1 MKTILLRKLLSSL
14 VVVFLLTILIFLI
27 IHLIPGDA
35 VTVILGD
42 RATTEQAQVLRAQY
56 NLDKP
61 LVTQYSIWLGN
72 VLKGHWGNSLMNG
85 TAAMPQVL
93 ERLPRTL
100 LLCVLATGISLLIAV
115 LLGVVSAAKHNTNL
129 DLGISGGSLLLLS
142 IPEFW
147 MGMLL
152 MILLSVTF
160 SILPAGGYVSP
171 MANFGEFIQSLI
183 LPVVTLVIS
192 LTPSLLRLVR
202 GSMLEV
208 LGEDYI
214 MLARTK
220 GNSSGRVN
228 FVHALRNS
236 LIPVSTAISLLIA
249 SLMAGVIVIEKVFQY
264 PGMGLLLLNSIQR
277 RDYPLI
283 QAGIF
288 VFSIIVVVTNLI
300 TDMIYTIIDP
310 RIRYN

>member
-1 MKTILLRKLLSSL
+1 
-14 VVVFLLTILIFLI
+14 
-27 IHLIPGDA
+27 
-35 VTVILGD
+35 
-42 RATTEQAQVLRAQY
+42 
-56 NLDKP
+56 
-61 LVTQYSIWLGN
+61 
-72 VLKGHWGNSLMNG
+72 MNG

-160 SILPAGGYVSP
+160 PILPAGGYVNP
-171 MANFGEFIQSLI
+171 MVNFRKFIQSLI